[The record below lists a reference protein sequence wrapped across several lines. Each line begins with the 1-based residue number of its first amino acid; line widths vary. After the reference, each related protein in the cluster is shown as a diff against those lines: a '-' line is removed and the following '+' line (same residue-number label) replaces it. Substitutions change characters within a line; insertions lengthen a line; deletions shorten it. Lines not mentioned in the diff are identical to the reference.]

1 MNPRSLLGMARC
13 LRVSRSLQRYLDG
26 QTTGTTDERIAEHLE
41 QCRRCGLRAD
51 TYRAIKQA
59 LRAGPDATV
68 DPDALARLREFSAT
82 LASSDPND
90 ER

>member
-1 MNPRSLLGMARC
+1 MNPRFLLDMARC
-13 LRVSRSLQRYLDG
+13 LRVSRALQRYLDG
-26 QTTGTTDERIAEHLE
+26 QTAGATDERIAEHLE

-51 TYRAIKQA
+51 TYRAIKQS
-59 LRAGPDATV
+59 LRAGPDTAV

-82 LASSDPND
+82 LSSRDRDD